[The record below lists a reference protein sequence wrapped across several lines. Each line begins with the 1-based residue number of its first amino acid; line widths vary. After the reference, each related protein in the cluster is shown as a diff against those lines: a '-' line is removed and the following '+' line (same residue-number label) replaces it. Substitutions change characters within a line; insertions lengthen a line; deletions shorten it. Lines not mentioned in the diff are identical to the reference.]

1 MHPRG
6 APRKPPTAA
15 TIPAVSTP
23 GGVEAVDRALSLLAA
38 FREGDD
44 AVTLAELARRTGLY
58 KSTALRLLASLASA
72 NLVERDANAAWR
84 LGPELWRLGTLY
96 RARFDLD
103 RVIRPALAELVK
115 ATGET
120 ASFYVREGRQRICLY
135 RHNSPRPVRHH
146 LEEGLRLP
154 LNRGAGGRVLL
165 AFGGARGPVY
175 DRIRREGAYV
185 SMGERDPELGAA
197 SVPLFD
203 GEGRLRGA
211 LSVSALISRFD
222 RSAQSNAL
230 AALKRLAQP
239 LGSRLPLR
247 TPGSDL

>member
-1 MHPRG
+1 MAVIPAR
-6 APRKPPTAA
+6 RKPPSAR
-15 TIPAVSTP
+15 AVRS
-23 GGVEAVDRALSLLAA
+23 GGVEAVARALSLLAA
-38 FREGDD
+38 FQEGDD
-44 AVTLAELARRTGLY
+44 AVSLAELARRTGLY

-72 NLVERDANAAWR
+72 GLVERTADAAWR

-96 RARFDLD
+96 RARFELD
-103 RVIRPALAELVK
+103 RVIRPALANLVE

-120 ASFYVREGRQRICLY
+120 ASFYVRDGHERICLY

-154 LNRGAGGRVLL
+154 LKRGAGGRVLL
-165 AFGGARGPVY
+165 AFGGARGEIY
-175 DRIRREGAYV
+175 ERIRREGHYV

-203 GEGRLRGA
+203 GAGAVRGA

-222 RSAQSNAL
+222 VKAQAKAL
-230 AALKRLAQP
+230 AALRHIAGP
-239 LGSRLPLR
+239 LSAKLP
-247 TPGSDL
+247 P